1 MTTAT
6 IFNNVPVLF
15 LYVVSLALVIWAVA
29 DVARRPSTVMPPARK
44 ALWIICSVVGW
55 LLFGLIGAAV
65 AVFYLVGPRRRLNAA
80 RY

>member
-1 MTTAT
+1 MTTAA
-6 IFNNVPVLF
+6 ISNNMPVF
-15 LYVVSLALVIWAVA
+15 VLYAVSLALVIWTVA
-29 DVARRPSTVMPPARK
+29 DIARRPTAVMPPARK
-44 ALWIICSVVGW
+44 ALWIISSIAGW